1 MKPFENPE
9 NLYIKAIEQE
19 KQSMQNIDF
28 PIPWKNGSRRK
39 LWAIAGLASS
49 IAAIV
54 LFGWFVIYPK
64 MEQNKLVL
72 AQSVMAK
79 IPTPEL
85 LKTDNKD
92 LQPIVRFNASVKNIS
107 ISNETI
113 QRFNTKL
120 KKFNKSNT

>member
-28 PIPWKNGSRRK
+28 PIPLKNGSRRK

-72 AQSVMAK
+72 AQSEMAK

>member
-28 PIPWKNGSRRK
+28 PIPLKNGSRRK

>member
-72 AQSVMAK
+72 AQSEMAK